1 MEISDKIKEVRKEND
16 ELKERIKEQR
26 DKMNDA
32 KRTYFCSPSFFPP
45 FLLCIQFSQKWWQYP
60 YLFHISLN

>member
-32 KRTYFCSPSFFPP
+32 KRTYFVPLPSFPLSFFVFNSVRNGGNIPIY
-45 FLLCIQFSQKWWQYP
+45 FI
-60 YLFHISLN
+60 FH